1 MGWFER
7 EAVVRIWFGEG
18 SEGKRE
24 NGEDGEDMGVDHLCL
39 SERSVKGVWC
49 VCVCVNKTNVIWTC
63 ELLYW

>member
-1 MGWFER
+1 M
-7 EAVVRIWFGEG
+7 RIWIGEG

-39 SERSVKGVWC
+39 SEWPVKGG

>member
-1 MGWFER
+1 M
-7 EAVVRIWFGEG
+7 RIWFGEV

-39 SERSVKGVWC
+39 SEWSVKGVW
-49 VCVCVNKTNVIWTC
+49 CVCVNKTNVIWTC